1 MFLFALS
8 VCWRAPTVSLFTP
21 SVNTEVV
28 QTFIFCCLWVWNEPF
43 WQFVSLTS
51 DLLLLLQVTM
61 QSAAE
66 RVWRLHLFVSGA
78 KASTL
83 QPASASWP
91 ERRMNGSEWIWSE
104 PLWRL
109 FVLKV
114 LNWLTSGRLW
124 MWGREFCSAHSRKQN
139 CDLNWRGNFPVL
151 MSLKRTVYSLWCQRK
166 GPVVTYISRDY
177 LLYCGHVSGLNI
189 PEWHNTASFETEQFS
204 AAIMMMISFYD
215 WRILHNNQD
224 WCWDLRRIIT

>member
-43 WQFVSLTS
+43 WQFASLTS
-51 DLLLLLQVTM
+51 DLLLLLQFTM

-124 MWGREFCSAHSRKQN
+124 IWGRVLFCSQ
-139 CDLNWRGNFPVL
+139 
-151 MSLKRTVYSLWCQRK
+151 Q
-166 GPVVTYISRDY
+166 
-177 LLYCGHVSGLNI
+177 
-189 PEWHNTASFETEQFS
+189 ETELWPKLERQLSCSHVFKENSLQFVVS
-204 AAIMMMISFYD
+204 EERSC
-215 WRILHNNQD
+215 RHLH
-224 WCWDLRRIIT
+224 